1 LFFNDDYPLMRGFRQ
16 LWPELPHLNLWE
28 SGMRLIKSTL
38 FFVLATVQAWGYC
51 SYSSKTG
58 PVKAPLMVAIWQG
71 DIETVAKLLNSG
83 MAVNALVPLDCYD
96 GDKPLLTSPLLNA
109 ILAKE
114 AVRFHA
120 HGQNLHG
127 QEMVE
132 FLLDHGADPSLLVQ
146 NSGPLHMAA
155 SLGDLD
161 SIKAL
166 LRHGARVDDR
176 NEGGETALVMAAQ
189 RENGPAMIQELV
201 AAGADINALNNL
213 GDNAV
218 MLAAWQ
224 HHFDAVKLL
233 VGLGVDAC
241 AKNDEGETAIDQAK
255 TNLNEDPG
263 KQEIISFLQ
272 EKCGR

>member
-1 LFFNDDYPLMRGFRQ
+1 
-16 LWPELPHLNLWE
+16 
-28 SGMRLIKSTL
+28 MRLIKSTL

-132 FLLDHGADPSLLVQ
+132 FLLYHGADPSLLVQ
-146 NSGPLHMAA
+146 NSVPLHMAA

-166 LRHGARVDDR
+166 LKHGARVDDR

>member
-1 LFFNDDYPLMRGFRQ
+1 
-16 LWPELPHLNLWE
+16 
-28 SGMRLIKSTL
+28 MRLIKSTV

-71 DIETVAKLLNSG
+71 DIETVGKLLNSG
-83 MAVNALVPLDCYD
+83 ATVNALVPLDCHD
-96 GDKPLLTSPLLNA
+96 GDKPLLTSPLFNA
-109 ILAKE
+109 ILAKD
-114 AVRFHA
+114 ALRFHT
-120 HGQNLHG
+120 HGQNRHG

-132 FLLDHGADPSLLVQ
+132 FLLDHGADPSLLAQ
-146 NSGPLHMAA
+146 NSVPLHMAA

-166 LRHGARVDDR
+166 LKHGARIDDR
-176 NEGGETALVMAAQ
+176 NEGGETALLIAAQ
-189 RENGPAMIQELV
+189 RENGPAVIQELV
-201 AAGADINALNNL
+201 AAGADIHSLNDL

-224 HHFDAVKLL
+224 HHLDTVKLL
-233 VGLGVDAC
+233 VDLAVDAC
-241 AKNDEGETAIDQAK
+241 AKNNEGETAIDQAK

-263 KQEIISFLQ
+263 KHEIIAFLQ
-272 EKCGR
+272 EKCVR

>member
-1 LFFNDDYPLMRGFRQ
+1 
-16 LWPELPHLNLWE
+16 
-28 SGMRLIKSTL
+28 MRLIKSSL

-58 PVKAPLMVAIWQG
+58 PVKSPLMVAIWQG

-83 MAVNALVPLDCYD
+83 MAVNALVPLDCND
-96 GDKPLLTSPLLNA
+96 GGKPLLTSPLLNA
-109 ILAKE
+109 ILAKDSLLF
-114 AVRFHA
+114 RT
-120 HGQNLHG
+120 HGKDLHG

-146 NSGPLHMAA
+146 NFGSLHMAA
-155 SLGDLD
+155 SLGDHD

-166 LRHGARVDDR
+166 LKHGVRVDDR
-176 NEGGETALVMAAQ
+176 NEDGETALLMAAQ
-189 RENGPAMIQELV
+189 RENGPAVIQELV

-224 HHFDAVKLL
+224 HHLDTVQLL

-241 AKNDEGETAIDQAK
+241 AKNNKGETAIDQA
-255 TNLNEDPG
+255 
-263 KQEIISFLQ
+263 
-272 EKCGR
+272 

>member
-1 LFFNDDYPLMRGFRQ
+1 
-16 LWPELPHLNLWE
+16 
-28 SGMRLIKSTL
+28 MRLIKSTL

-71 DIETVAKLLNSG
+71 DIETVAKLLNST
-83 MAVNALVPLDCYD
+83 MTVNALVPLDCHD
-96 GDKPLLTSPLLNA
+96 GGKPLLTSPLLNA
-109 ILAKE
+109 ILAKH
-114 AVRFHA
+114 ALRFHA

-146 NSGPLHMAA
+146 NFGPLHMAA
-155 SLGDLD
+155 SLGDID

-166 LRHGARVDDR
+166 LKHGARVDDR
-176 NEGGETALVMAAQ
+176 NEGGETPLLIAAQ

-201 AAGADINALNNL
+201 AAGADIHALNNL
-213 GDNAV
+213 GSNAV

-233 VGLGVDAC
+233 VELGVFPC
-241 AKNDEGETAIDQAK
+241 LINYGLETAIDEA
-255 TNLNEDPG
+255 TSNLNEDPG
-263 KQEIISFLQ
+263 KKEIIAFLQ
-272 EKCGR
+272 EKCGS